1 MYSKGKKQPKKQSTE
16 VFRDEYSKD
25 KLQTFQTRRAPP
37 THMKTQKYTP
47 KAELRLS
54 LEVVD
59 DDGVSNGLMTDSS
72 FKTKKGTDEKSREVG
87 EQQANEIQNH
97 VNLT

>member
-1 MYSKGKKQPKKQSTE
+1 
-16 VFRDEYSKD
+16 
-25 KLQTFQTRRAPP
+25 
-37 THMKTQKYTP
+37 
-47 KAELRLS
+47 
-54 LEVVD
+54 
-59 DDGVSNGLMTDSS
+59 MTDSS

>member
-1 MYSKGKKQPKKQSTE
+1 MYSKGQKQPKKQSTE
-16 VFRDEYSKD
+16 VFHDEYSKD

-54 LEVVD
+54 L
-59 DDGVSNGLMTDSS
+59 
-72 FKTKKGTDEKSREVG
+72 
-87 EQQANEIQNH
+87 
-97 VNLT
+97 